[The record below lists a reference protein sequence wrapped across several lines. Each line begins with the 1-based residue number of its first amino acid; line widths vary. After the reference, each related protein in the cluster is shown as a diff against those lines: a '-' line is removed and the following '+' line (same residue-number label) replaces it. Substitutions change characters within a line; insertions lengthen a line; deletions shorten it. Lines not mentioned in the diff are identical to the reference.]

1 MESPQTQPP
10 RLLPFLVLATAFYLV
25 VGAIAYARHYVLESF
40 KQEVVI
46 TSLKKEGDTSG
57 PGGGG
62 GGPRGNRND
71 GPQEG
76 EGNSA
81 PQSDSESSEADAEE
95 ETGV

>member
-10 RLLPFLVLATAFYLV
+10 RLLPFLVLAATFYLV
-25 VGAIAYARHYVLESF
+25 VGAIAYARHSVLESF

-57 PGGGG
+57 PGGAGG
-62 GGPRGNRND
+62 GRRGNGND

-76 EGNSA
+76 EGDSD
-81 PQSDSESSEADAEE
+81 PQSDSESTEADTEE
-95 ETGV
+95 DAGV